1 MSMWLNNTAPKTPH
15 PSRWPHAKAL
25 WALGWRMLAL
35 SPIVGIFGSLAL
47 VAVLALNLMP
57 PALAVIWVISTDY
70 LWAVVTLVLWLV
82 WLRFGSPVRRF
93 VFEGFEHG
101 SI

>member
-1 MSMWLNNTAPKTPH
+1 MTAWLNNAHQTPRS
-15 PSRWPHAKAL
+15 SRWPHAKAL
-25 WALGWRMLAL
+25 WALGWRMLVLA
-35 SPIVGIFGSLAL
+35 PIVGIFGSLAL
-47 VAVLALNLMP
+47 VAVVALDVMP
-57 PALAVIWVISTDY
+57 PALAVIWVTSTDY
-70 LWAVVTLVLWLV
+70 FWAVGTLVLWLV